1 MIKQDF
7 VRSYKGFS
15 LHSLEFDP
23 RRLKERIIPSIKQI
37 VKMREVNGCL
47 VIFSGQ
53 NDSYTTTNL
62 CIEALGRD
70 FIKIFIVSDISAE
83 RRNQIVSEAKK
94 HLSLKEESQIIAM
107 NFQKIMKQF
116 DSIEGLIPGEAT
128 FPFIQ
133 KRQKELGYI
142 LLRSQVAHKFVEE
155 KTFTHVGKTQS
166 EQEDFFRKVLAYSK
180 VRKRLMILLAYHLA
194 ERENLLLVSKTNKS
208 EFLTGLFTTFGYGH
222 GGDIAPIGDLYRTQ
236 VLEMAD
242 YLDVPQ
248 HIRSLAYSDIMPGVN
263 NKYQYFFEL
272 ESRTVD
278 EILVRLD
285 AGLLPVQIAK
295 VLDLNID
302 LVERVNQFFQVAKFQ
317 KTVPFIPKID

>member
-1 MIKQDF
+1 
-7 VRSYKGFS
+7 
-15 LHSLEFDP
+15 LEIDP
-23 RRLKERIIPSIKQI
+23 QRVKERIISSIKQI
-37 VKMREVNGCL
+37 VKERDVNGCL

-62 CIEALGRD
+62 CIEALGRE
-70 FIKIFIVSDISAE
+70 FVKIFIVSDISAE

-94 HLSLKEESQIIAM
+94 HLSLSEESQIITI

-116 DSIEGLIPGEAT
+116 DSIEGLIPGET
-128 FPFIQ
+128 GFPFIR
-133 KRQKELGYI
+133 KRQHELGHM
-142 LLRSQVAHKFVEE
+142 LLRTQLAHKLVEE
-155 KTFTHVGKTQS
+155 KTFTHVGKTKS
-166 EQEDFFRKVLAYSK
+166 EQDDFFRKVLAYSK
-180 VRKRLMILLAYHLA
+180 VRKRLMILLAYFLA

-208 EFLTGLFTTFGYGH
+208 EFLTGLVTTFGYGH

-248 HIRSLAYSDIMPGVN
+248 HIRSLAYSDVMPGVN
-263 NKYQYFFEL
+263 NKYKYFFEL

-285 AGLLPVQIAK
+285 AGLLPFQIAK
-295 VLDLNID
+295 VLDLQLD
-302 LVERVNQFFQVAKFQ
+302 LVERVNHFFQAAKFQ